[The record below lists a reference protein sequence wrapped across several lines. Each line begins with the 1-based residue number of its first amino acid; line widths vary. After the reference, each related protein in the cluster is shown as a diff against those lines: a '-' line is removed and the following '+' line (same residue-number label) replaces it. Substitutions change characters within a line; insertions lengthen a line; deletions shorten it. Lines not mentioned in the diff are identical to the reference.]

1 MIKKFILLFT
11 LFLLF
16 PVLNVFALDLDFSAK
31 YVILYNMNDNVLLF
45 EQNSNEKT
53 NIASLTKIMTALVA
67 LNEIDNLD
75 STVTITSNDFLGTE
89 GYSKAG
95 FNIGDV
101 VTYKDLLYGVLLPS
115 GAEAVNA
122 LVNNTLGY
130 DKFIAK
136 MNEMAK
142 NIGLKNTSF
151 SNPIGKD
158 DENNYSTAGDVANLL
173 KYALENATFKEI
185 FETKEYV
192 TTNGVKLECTLYP
205 YKNLLDINLIDGSKS
220 GFTKGAGR
228 CLASIT
234 NLNDVNYLLVVINSN
249 VNDSKSAVFDSIN
262 IYSYYDENYSYQEII
277 NNEMII
283 ESIPVKFANIEQ
295 YDIKVNEN
303 VDLFLENGTVD
314 NLTYE
319 YEGLQN
325 LDYKVKKGDKLGTV
339 FIYNQEDLLY
349 KTDIYLKQDIN
360 YYYSYIYLIFVFVL
374 FLIILFFIKKKRMK
388 KRK

>member
-31 YVILYNMNDNVLLF
+31 YVILYNMNDNELLF

-142 NIGLKNTSF
+142 NIGLENTSF

-158 DENNYSTAGDVANLL
+158 DENNYSTASDVATLL

-234 NLNDVNYLLVVINSN
+234 NLNGVNYLLVVINSN

-283 ESIPVKFANIEQ
+283 KSIPVKFANIEQ

-303 VDLFLENGTVD
+303 VEMFLENGTVD

-360 YYYSYIYLIFVFVL
+360 YYYPYIYLICIFVL